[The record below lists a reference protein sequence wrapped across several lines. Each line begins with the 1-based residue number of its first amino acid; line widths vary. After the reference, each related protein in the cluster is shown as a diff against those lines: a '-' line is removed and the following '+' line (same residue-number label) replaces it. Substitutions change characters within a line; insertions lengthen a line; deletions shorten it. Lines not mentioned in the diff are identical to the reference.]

1 MLPVSPPVNKIFT
14 ELNAHGRSVFARIAI
29 RVPEVQTAL
38 TNVRIG
44 MIFAPSNEAMS
55 NIVAAS
61 RMIEDDFAVS
71 PIGRLI
77 ITNHFTESLYDK
89 NLQAVPAINKSI
101 ISLGEAY
108 MGRSGVLGA
117 EKSIQYSPYV
127 IVLIKQA
134 IISQAQIDVLQ
145 RLHVAGIVATPTEPK
160 PIVAQTM
167 VTGDAFMAQIIC
179 GQLSIGPR
187 WKDILS
193 SNHCTTKG
201 HAIAQSLI
209 KIASTRIFSVP
220 EQSIMEPIVNS
231 LDSYNPT
238 RKVGKFGM
246 GFFSL
251 MYWVVRDPNASMS
264 ITSHYRQSPTDKIRG
279 YSAVI
284 TNRKGD
290 LYVHVTEE
298 SALDAQQ
305 TGFAVRIYFG
315 SLISEEILNGFKKQM
330 QRLIYIDNVNIIFN
344 GKFLNPDIVTTAKG
358 EHITVKLSN
367 FTLEVEDKAAGVPL
381 EVFYSSLIVPS
392 ISSKTIILSD
402 RKDLGYVD
410 KSRAYMIS
418 VDGEE
423 SVYSSFKILVGDIV
437 VVNVTMEDRLYS
449 RSRRDFLLTLPMNT
463 RVPVSR
469 DDVLLDSVRE
479 QVFISLE
486 KLLKASIDQFQDTT
500 ALENGL
506 NAFIAETA
514 SSENVAIIN
523 EFLDSIP
530 LRLERMGLVGVE
542 PFVAV
547 FHTWNQISRD
557 LARTQIYVST
567 LNPDI
572 ARLENYLSLMPSST
586 EFFLNRRVIMVDY
599 GKSRTIEAEAG
610 GTTSYIFV
618 NTNYIKGKPDW
629 PVRLATEYKLNILYP
644 VGTTFADSLAK
655 PILNVLK
662 NIKNE
667 RHRKL
672 LGTLAGKYQ
681 SALNFR
687 EPRMTGGAISI
698 NTYLTGNIP
707 DLLNH
712 LWLKQSSLM
721 VESDFEK
728 YLSSIIAMLS
738 ACEPKVAA
746 YGTALTIQIIPG
758 DTDLKILADLFQTTP
773 LQSFNMGSLFK
784 SMLFG
789 NYSKDPADPTT
800 AEFKRVIATYP
811 RNLFEKASRYQFS
824 VIQETANAAK
834 RYDYLA
840 DANITPF
847 ATFYELNIPIEIFY
861 LYNLKTRMPQLQALN
876 SKTADSVG
884 LDIFVTNAILTFF
897 EISDTP
903 YQFLVGYMVLYR
915 LIVLS
920 SPRKDM
926 VRGMLGRLRSVV
938 SPLQF
943 ATYLKSLLLR
953 EFGKSI
959 HTKFSFQF
967 FFLTVGFYEC
977 IVRENQFK
985 HLYFAMFKLVDD
997 IYAWMEKQLKVSSLV
1012 QEVAV
1017 GVPDA
1022 VVGCHNFTLSQMIAY
1037 VFQHELPT
1045 TADELFSKISQ
1056 FTSTVESKLQ
1066 IIAIAVSEGSSKAEI
1081 PAKLTETVQNSLDAV
1096 RTNLAKGTIP
1106 NAQIQLSVK
1115 KLRGT
1120 NDLLLGISDPVG
1132 IPFSGIVALSIPFLS
1147 DKTPSELVTGE
1158 IGSGFFNVYRGA
1170 SKVSITTTFK
1180 GQTITMIDTPILDPS
1195 NNTRILDIQRCA
1207 IVMPTPT
1214 RPNGTTILIQSKH
1227 TNDDLT
1233 TTAIDAI
1240 TFCRDTI
1247 GLINDA
1253 QSITLNDEPI
1263 SIPLTK
1269 IFENEYFEFH
1279 MATQSF
1285 TSYIMTK
1292 GVPFAPL
1299 HNYMTSLGLFSKFPW
1314 LLDQYRMNVRLNV
1327 KSGVFTPVQTRTKIG
1342 LSARNTDILAGS
1354 MVEAIFFVILY
1365 RIHHKLI
1372 DAKEID
1378 AYLQYYSS
1386 PSDAGQVMPSL
1397 GDNQRWYDFLNYFH
1411 MLSLPDGILEIP
1423 RDILMDALAKTSN
1436 PFMFLPFSKKLLEEG
1451 SAEVPNFYNL
1461 LRAAK
1466 MVWPNDLE
1474 IAGVL
1479 TKILRDYDLDVSIFP
1494 GSEILKLA
1502 YNWITNKKKTV
1513 RPEEPKPIIGVTTIP
1528 NKPKSGR
1535 STYMKERTHLNFCK
1549 VWIATYY
1556 QLAKQIIPN
1565 YPDGAPSVQPNYE
1578 MDSGTI
1584 AMYTPGANIIT
1595 LYYEYIEGQ
1604 PTKGVVNGNFKD
1616 YKHAMNHV
1624 IEVISSA
1631 KDLNGAI
1638 LDMEMTNPIWRSHF
1652 MPKGTIAHE
1661 MEHFRSRDDHSKG
1674 SHSDIT
1680 MNLPYGGQKKRIFM
1694 MQHVDTMMSLVQK
1707 GFYDLVRKEWLASL
1721 APR

>member
-1 MLPVSPPVNKIFT
+1 MLTLSAPVNKLLT
-14 ELNAHGRSVFARIAI
+14 ELNAHGRSVFARIAT
-29 RVPEVQTAL
+29 RVPEVQIAL
-38 TNVRIG
+38 TNSRVG

-55 NIVAAS
+55 NIVADS
-61 RMIEDDFAVS
+61 RMLEDDFASS

-77 ITNHFTESLYDK
+77 ITNHFTEYQYSR
-89 NLQAVPAINKSI
+89 NIQAVPAINKSI
-101 ISLGEAY
+101 ISLGEQY
-108 MGRSGVLGA
+108 MGVLGA
-117 EKSIQYSPYV
+117 EKSIQYGPYV

-134 IISQAQIDVLQ
+134 IISQAEIDVLQ
-145 RLHVAGIVATPTEPK
+145 RLHMAGLATTPTEPK
-160 PIVAQTM
+160 AIIAEPL

-201 HAIAQSLI
+201 YAIAQSLI
-209 KIASTRIFSVP
+209 RIASTRIFSVP

-251 MYWVVRDPNASMS
+251 MYWIVRDPYAAMS

-279 YSAVI
+279 YTALI
-284 TNRKGD
+284 TNREGN
-290 LYVHVTEE
+290 LYVLVKEDPTADKH
-298 SALDAQQ
+298 Q
-305 TGFAVRIYFG
+305 TGFAVRINFG
-315 SLISEEILNGFKKQM
+315 RPISEETLNGFKKQM

-344 GKFLNPDIVTTAKG
+344 GKFLNLDVDKTSKG

-367 FTLEVEDKAAGVPL
+367 LNLEVEDKAAGVPL
-381 EVFYSSLIVPS
+381 DVFYSSLIVPS
-392 ISSKTIILSD
+392 ISSKTIVLSD

-410 KSRAYMIS
+410 KSRVYLFS
-418 VDGEE
+418 VDVAE
-423 SVYSSFKILVGDIV
+423 SAYSAFKILVGDIV
-437 VVNVTMEDRLYS
+437 VVNVSMEDRLYS

-479 QVFISLE
+479 QVFLSLE
-486 KLLKASIDQFQDTT
+486 KLLKASIDKFQDTT

-514 SSENVAIIN
+514 STENVAIIN

-530 LRLERMGLVGVE
+530 LRLERLGLIGVE
-542 PFVAV
+542 PFTAV
-547 FHTWNQISRD
+547 FDTWNKVSRD
-557 LARTQIYVST
+557 ASRTQIYIST
-567 LNPDI
+567 LNPDS
-572 ARLENYLSLMPSST
+572 ARLENALSLMPSSM
-586 EFFLNRRVIMVDY
+586 EFFLNRRVIVVDY
-599 GKSRTIEAEAG
+599 KNLSTVTAEAG

-618 NTNYIKGKPDW
+618 NANYIKGKPDW

-644 VGTTFADSLAK
+644 VGTQFADSLAK
-655 PILNVLK
+655 PILDVLK

-667 RHRKL
+667 HHRKL

-687 EPRMTGGAISI
+687 EPRMAGGKVSI
-698 NTYLTGNIP
+698 DTYLTGNIP
-707 DLLNH
+707 DLLIH
-712 LWLKQSSLM
+712 LWLEQSSLM

-728 YLSSIIAMLS
+728 YLSAIIAMLS

-758 DTDLKILADLFQTTP
+758 DTELKIVADLFQTTP
-773 LQSFNMGSLFK
+773 LQSFNMGRLFK
-784 SMLFG
+784 TMLFG
-789 NYSKDPADPTT
+789 NYSEDPRDPTT
-800 AEFKRVIATYP
+800 AEFKRVMVTYP

-824 VIQETANAAK
+824 VIQETAQAAK
-834 RYDYLA
+834 RYGYLS

-847 ATFYELNIPIEIFY
+847 ATCYELNIPVEIFY

-876 SKTADSVG
+876 PKTAESIG
-884 LDIFVTNAILTFF
+884 IDIFVANTSLTFF

-920 SPRKDM
+920 SPRKN
-926 VRGMLGRLRSVV
+926 VVIGMLGKLRSVV
-938 SPLQF
+938 TPMQF

-959 HTKFSFQF
+959 HSKFSFQF
-967 FFLTVGFYEC
+967 FFLTIGFYEC
-977 IVRENQFK
+977 VTRENQFK

-997 IYAWMEKQLKVSSLV
+997 VYAWIEKQLKVSSLV

-1045 TADELFSKISQ
+1045 TANELFSKISQ

-1066 IIAIAVSEGSSKAEI
+1066 IIAIAVSEGSSKADI
-1081 PAKLTETVQNSLDAV
+1081 PAKLTETVQNSLDAI
-1096 RTNLAKGTIP
+1096 RTADHPTITIP

-1115 KLRGT
+1115 KVRGT

-1132 IPFSGIVALSIPFLS
+1132 IPFSGVVALSIPFLS

-1180 GQTITMIDTPILDPS
+1180 GETITMIDTPILDPS
-1195 NNTRILDIQRCA
+1195 NNTRILDVQRCA
-1207 IVMPTPT
+1207 TVTATPT
-1214 RPNGTTILIQSKH
+1214 KPNGTTILIQSKH

-1233 TTAIDAI
+1233 TVAVDAI

-1269 IFENEYFEFH
+1269 IFENQYFEFH

-1299 HNYMTSLGLFSKFPW
+1299 HNYMSSLGLFSKFPW

-1342 LSARNTDILAGS
+1342 LSLRNTDILAGS
-1354 MVEAIFFVILY
+1354 MIEAVFFVILY

-1372 DAKEID
+1372 DEKEID
-1378 AYLQYYSS
+1378 SYLQYYSS
-1386 PSDAGQVMPSL
+1386 PSDAGQVMPSIS
-1397 GDNQRWYDFLNYFH
+1397 DNQRWYDLLSYFYP
-1411 MLSLPDGILEIP
+1411 LSLPDGTLEVS
-1423 RDILMDALAKTSN
+1423 RDTLMDGLAKTSN
-1436 PFMFLPFSKKLLEEG
+1436 PLMFLPFSKKLLEEG
-1451 SAEVPNFYNL
+1451 SAEVPNVMNL

-1466 MVWPNDLE
+1466 EVWPNDLA
-1474 IAGVL
+1474 IVGVL
-1479 TKILRDYDLDVSIFP
+1479 TKMLRDYDLDPATYP
-1494 GSEILKLA
+1494 GSEIYKLA
-1502 YNWITNKKKTV
+1502 YTWITNKKKPV
-1513 RPEEPKPIIGVTTIP
+1513 RPEEPKPIVGATTIL

-1535 STYMKERTHLNFCK
+1535 STYMKESTHMNFCK
-1549 VWIATYY
+1549 IWIATYHK
-1556 QLAKQIIPN
+1556 LAKQVIPN
-1565 YPDGAPSVQPNYE
+1565 YPDAAPLVQPNYE

-1584 AMYTPGANIIT
+1584 ATYLPSSNTIT
-1595 LYYEYIEGQ
+1595 LYYEYLEGQ
-1604 PTKGVVNGNFKD
+1604 PMKGAVNGVSKD

-1624 IEVISSA
+1624 IEVMATA
-1631 KDLNGAI
+1631 KDLNAAI
-1638 LDMEMTNPIWRSHF
+1638 LDLEMHNPIWRSHF

-1674 SHSDIT
+1674 AHSDIT

-1694 MQHVDTMMSLVQK
+1694 MQHIDTMMSLVQN
-1707 GFYDLVRKEWLASL
+1707 GFYDLVRREWLASL